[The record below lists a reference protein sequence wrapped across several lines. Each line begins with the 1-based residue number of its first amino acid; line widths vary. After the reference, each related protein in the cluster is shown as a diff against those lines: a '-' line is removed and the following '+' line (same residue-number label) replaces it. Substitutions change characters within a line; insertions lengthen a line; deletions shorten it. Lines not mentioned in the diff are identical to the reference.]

1 MKPKQMQKHL
11 SKLRK
16 GLIQSNKK
24 RPQSASPAR
33 TTSSSLLSGIQS
45 PSHSSP
51 GPAPWRDYSLIYND
65 AGAYDLYSPH
75 TLSPATSL
83 QSGLSSA
90 GAAMGHVPPLED
102 PLGQYGRETAER
114 YGYDL
119 HTVPP
124 QAFHG
129 RPGTPPSSRTSSRSP
144 PRQHH
149 HGSSQQ
155 YSPRGYHA
163 TPPPH
168 SSIRDA
174 RYYTS
179 QELPPHDATYNTQPQ
194 HCVPG
199 ATPGTHQDSVSLVI
213 FSSCFK
219 YTKEEKFSHLLAN
232 LHLIIGGARSYGR
245 YYVSPPHHAP
255 GGASY
260 GTPSYYA
267 SPHAASYEPERS
279 FSPRSESR
287 YSASAHHST

>member
-1 MKPKQMQKHL
+1 MFDLIYYANYSRYMTPKQMQKHL

-33 TTSSSLLSGIQS
+33 TTSSSLLSGIHS

-51 GPAPWRDYSLIYND
+51 GPAPWRDYSSIYND

-83 QSGLSSA
+83 QSGMSSA
-90 GAAMGHVPPLED
+90 GHVPPLED
-102 PLGQYGRETAER
+102 PLSHYGRETAER

-119 HTVPP
+119 HTIPP

-149 HGSSQQ
+149 HGTPQQ
-155 YSPRGYHA
+155 YSPRGLYA
-163 TPPPH
+163 TPPPY

-174 RYYTS
+174 RYYPS
-179 QELPPHDATYNTQPQ
+179 QELLHHDATYYNAQPP
-194 HCVPG
+194 HYVPG
-199 ATPGTHQDSVSLVI
+199 ATPGTRQDLVL
-213 FSSCFK
+213 F
-219 YTKEEKFSHLLAN
+219 L
-232 LHLIIGGARSYGR
+232 
-245 YYVSPPHHAP
+245 
-255 GGASY
+255 
-260 GTPSYYA
+260 
-267 SPHAASYEPERS
+267 
-279 FSPRSESR
+279 
-287 YSASAHHST
+287 

>member
-1 MKPKQMQKHL
+1 MFDLIHRTNYSRYMTPKQMQKHL

-33 TTSSSLLSGIQS
+33 TTSSSLLSGIHS

-51 GPAPWRDYSLIYND
+51 GPAPWRDYSSIYND

-83 QSGLSSA
+83 QSGMSSA
-90 GAAMGHVPPLED
+90 GQVPPLED
-102 PLGQYGRETAER
+102 PLGHYGRETAER

-149 HGSSQQ
+149 HGTPQQ
-155 YSPRGYHA
+155 YSPRGLYA
-163 TPPPH
+163 TPPPY

-174 RYYTS
+174 RYYPS
-179 QELPPHDATYNTQPQ
+179 QELPHHDATYYNAQPP
-194 HCVPG
+194 HYVPG
-199 ATPGTHQDSVSLVI
+199 VTPGTHQDLVLVFCLFFLKI
-213 FSSCFK
+213 PYCKCTEERKSQSSCYFAFNYRWSK
-219 YTKEEKFSHLLAN
+219 TL
-232 LHLIIGGARSYGR
+232 R
-245 YYVSPPHHAP
+245 
-255 GGASY
+255 
-260 GTPSYYA
+260 
-267 SPHAASYEPERS
+267 
-279 FSPRSESR
+279 
-287 YSASAHHST
+287 